1 MFKKILI
8 ANRGEIAVR
17 IIRACRDMEISPV
30 AVYSDADRTSLHVR
44 LADEAHFVGPARA
57 SESYLCVERLLD
69 AGKRS
74 GADAIH
80 PGYGFLAENAAFA
93 QACKDAGLVFIGPSA
108 SSIERM
114 GSKLES
120 RRIVAAAGVP
130 TIPGSDD
137 AAQDWQAALKAARRI
152 GFPVMIKA
160 SAGGGGK
167 GMRVARNKDDLKSSF
182 ETARGEAGSAFDDS
196 TIYLEKYIEK
206 PRHIEVQLLGDR
218 HGGMIFLG
226 ERECSIQ
233 RRHQKLVEEC
243 PSPAVTPELR
253 EQLGRA
259 AMAVARAVDYYNA
272 GTVEFLYDAG
282 EEVSVPSFYFLEMNT
297 RLQVE
302 HPVTEMTVGI
312 DLVREQIRIAA
323 GEKLEWSQQDV
334 RLQGSALQCRIYAE
348 DPQRDFAPSPGLLET
363 VFEPSGPGIRNDC
376 GVYAGFEI
384 PLEYDPLISK
394 LIAHGK
400 DRSEA
405 IRRMRRALAEYKIGG
420 VKTTISFFERLL
432 SHPAFEAGD
441 LHTHFI
447 EQHGILEGEP
457 ESCDEWFPCAAAAIY
472 RFLENESTRPAVA
485 KSEGVRWKT
494 FYRGE
499 WE

>member
-1 MFKKILI
+1 MLKKILI

-17 IIRACRDMEISPV
+17 IIRACRDMGISPV
-30 AVYSDADRTSLHVR
+30 AVYSDADRAALHVR
-44 LADEAHFVGPARA
+44 LADEAHFIGPSRA
-57 SESYLCVERLLD
+57 TESYLCFERLLD

-93 QACKDAGLVFIGPSA
+93 RACADAGLVFIGPSA

-120 RRIVAAAGVP
+120 RRIVAAAGVA
-130 TIPGSDD
+130 TVPGSDSE
-137 AAQDWQAALKAARRI
+137 AADWQTALKAGRQI

-167 GMRVARNKDDLKSSF
+167 GMRVARNEDDLKSSF

-206 PRHIEVQLLGDR
+206 PRHIEVQLLGDQ

-243 PSPAVTPELR
+243 PSPAVTAELR

-259 AMAVARAVDYYNA
+259 AMAVARAVDYHNA
-272 GTVEFLYDAG
+272 GTVEFLLDAG
-282 EEVSVPSFYFLEMNT
+282 NATAAPTFYFLEMNT

-302 HPVTEMTVGI
+302 HPVTEMTFGI

-334 RLQGSALQCRIYAE
+334 RMQGAALECRIYAE

-400 DRSEA
+400 DRSES
-405 IRRMRRALAEYKIGG
+405 IRRMRRALFEYKIGG

-432 SHPAFEAGD
+432 SHPAFQAGE
-441 LHTHFI
+441 LHTHFL
-447 EQHGILEGEP
+447 EQHRILDNDSEP
-457 ESCDEWFPCAAAAIY
+457 CDDWIPCAAAAIY
-472 RFLENESTRPAVA
+472 RFLEDESANPAVA
-485 KSEGVRWKT
+485 KTDAGRWKT
-494 FYRGE
+494 FYRRE